1 MRGKQLKDSFHN
13 KLIEYCDKGRYPL
26 HMPGHKR
33 NDYLFNNVEP
43 YHYDITEIDGFD
55 NLHYASGILK
65 DAMDNAA
72 KFFGTDRTWFLV
84 NGSSCG
90 ILAAINAVTDI
101 GDHIIIGRNC
111 HKAVYNGI
119 KIRNLQVDYIYPSY
133 IEEYGI
139 NGGYSWIELED
150 ILKIHNDIKA
160 VLITSPTYEG
170 IVSNIEKLA
179 NVCHKYGAVLIV
191 DEAHGAHFGLS
202 DELPISAYKLGADIV
217 IESTHKTLPAMTQ
230 TGLLHMCGNMV
241 NEEKISDMLS
251 VYQTSSPSYVLMAS
265 IDKCICEIQD
275 NCQQRFEELVNV
287 INKIRGKVNKC
298 RYLFIPCEE
307 LYDKEFVYDIDVTK
321 LVIGIKNNI
330 CTGKVLSEILRKYFN
345 FEVEM
350 ESLNYILAITT
361 ISDKIEELERLAET
375 LVEID
380 SKLFELIE
388 MENIKLECL
397 KEYSEVEELE
407 SSKEYSEAEELE
419 CSKEYSDV
427 DNIEKE
433 EFSNI
438 SKKLGNRLFRNEK
451 KFSIYEA
458 DLREKESIELQ
469 YACGRIAGTMVY
481 LYPPGIPILVPGE
494 VISEDLVRQIDG
506 FIRANL
512 NVVGLDGE
520 LIKVIKN

>member
-1 MRGKQLKDSFHN
+1 MKESFHN
-13 KLIEYCDKGRYPL
+13 KLIEYCDNGRYPL

-33 NDYLFNNVEP
+33 NDYLFNNVDP

-55 NLHYASGILK
+55 NLHCASGILK

-90 ILAAINAVTDI
+90 ILAAINAVTNI

-119 KIRNLQVDYIYPSY
+119 KIRNLQVDYLYPSY
-133 IEEYGI
+133 IERYGI

-150 ILKIHNDIKA
+150 ILKRHNDIKA

-191 DEAHGAHFGLS
+191 DEAHGAHFGLC
-202 DELPISAYKLGADIV
+202 DKLPIPAYKLGADIV

-241 NEEKISDMLS
+241 DEEKMNDMLS

-265 IDKCICEIQD
+265 IDKCISEIRD
-275 NCQQRFEELVNV
+275 NCQQRYEELINV
-287 INKIRGKVNKC
+287 INKIREKVNKC
-298 RYLFIPCEE
+298 SYLFIPCEE
-307 LYDKEFVYDIDVTK
+307 LYNEEFVYDIDVTK

-330 CTGKVLSEILRKYFN
+330 CTGKVLAEILRKNFN

-350 ESLNYILAITT
+350 ELLNYVLAITT
-361 ISDKIEELERLAET
+361 ISDKIEELERLAEA

-380 SKLFELIE
+380 SELSNLTE
-388 MENIKLECL
+388 AENDIL
-397 KEYSEVEELE
+397 EYSE
-407 SSKEYSEAEELE
+407 KT
-419 CSKEYSDV
+419 SDV

-458 DLREKESIELQ
+458 DLRDKESIKLEH
-469 YACGRIAGTMVY
+469 ACGRIAGAMVY

-494 VISEDLVRQIDG
+494 VISEDLVSQIDG

-512 NVVGLDGE
+512 NVVGLDGDF
-520 LIKVIKN
+520 IKVIKN

>member
-1 MRGKQLKDSFHN
+1 MKESFHN
-13 KLIEYCDKGRYPL
+13 KLIEYCDNGRYPL

-33 NDYLFNNVEP
+33 NDYLFNNVDP

-55 NLHYASGILK
+55 NLHCASGILK

-90 ILAAINAVTDI
+90 ILAAINAVTNI

-119 KIRNLQVDYIYPSY
+119 KIRNLQVDYLYPSY
-133 IEEYGI
+133 IEEYGV

-150 ILKIHNDIKA
+150 ILKRHNDIKA

-191 DEAHGAHFGLS
+191 DEAHGAHLGLC
-202 DELPISAYKLGADIV
+202 DKLPIPAYKLGADIV

-230 TGLLHMCGNMV
+230 TGLLHMCGNIV
-241 NEEKISDMLS
+241 DEEKMNDMLS

-265 IDKCICEIQD
+265 IDKCISEIRD
-275 NCQQRFEELVNV
+275 NCQQRYEELINV
-287 INKIRGKVNKC
+287 INKIREKVNKC
-298 RYLFIPCEE
+298 SYLFIPCEE
-307 LYDKEFVYDIDVTK
+307 LYNEEFVYDIDVTK

-330 CTGKVLSEILRKYFN
+330 CTGKVLAEILRNNFN

-350 ESLNYILAITT
+350 ESLNYVLAITT
-361 ISDKIEELERLAET
+361 ISDKIEELERLAEA
-375 LVEID
+375 LVGID
-380 SKLFELIE
+380 SKLYKL
-388 MENIKLECL
+388 MEND
-397 KEYSEVEELE
+397 ELE
-407 SSKEYSEAEELE
+407 YLKEYSEAEELE
-419 CSKEYSDV
+419 CSKEYGNVDTLEYSEKISDV

-458 DLREKESIELQ
+458 DLRDKEYIKLEH
-469 YACGRIAGTMVY
+469 ACGRIAGAMVY

-494 VISEDLVRQIDG
+494 VISEDLVSQIDG

-512 NVVGLDGE
+512 NVVGLDGDF
-520 LIKVIKN
+520 IKVIKK

>member
-1 MRGKQLKDSFHN
+1 MKESFHN
-13 KLIEYCDKGRYPL
+13 QLIEYCDNGRYPL

-33 NDYLFNNVEP
+33 NDSLFNNVDP
-43 YHYDITEIDGFD
+43 YYYDITEIDGFD
-55 NLHYASGILK
+55 NLHCASGIIK
-65 DAMDNAA
+65 DAMCNAA

-90 ILAAINAVTDI
+90 ILAAINAVTNI

-119 KIRNLQVDYIYPSY
+119 KIRNLQVDYLYPAY

-150 ILKIHNDIKA
+150 ILKRHNDVKA
-160 VLITSPTYEG
+160 VIITSPTYEG

-179 NVCHKYGAVLIV
+179 NICHKHGAVLIV

-202 DELPISAYKLGADIV
+202 DKLPIPAYKLGADIV

-241 NEEKISDMLS
+241 NVEKINEMLS

-265 IDKCICEIQD
+265 IDKCICDIQN
-275 NCQQRFEELVNV
+275 NCQQRYEELTNV
-287 INKIRGKVNKC
+287 INKIKEKVNKC
-298 RYLFIPCEE
+298 SNLLIPCEE
-307 LYDKEFVYDIDVTK
+307 LLNKEFVYNIDVTK

-330 CTGKVLSEILRKYFN
+330 CSGKMLAEILRRYFD

-350 ESLNYILAITT
+350 ESLNYVLAITT
-361 ISDKIEELERLAET
+361 ISDKIEELERLAEA

-388 MENIKLECL
+388 KI
-397 KEYSEVEELE
+397 SEVDE
-407 SSKEYSEAEELE
+407 K
-419 CSKEYSDV
+419 CD
-427 DNIEKE
+427 IEKE

-438 SKKLGNRLFRNEK
+438 SKKLGTRLFRNEK
-451 KFSIYEA
+451 MFSIYEA
-458 DLREKESIELQ
+458 DLRDKESIKLQ
-469 YACGRIAGTMVY
+469 HACGRIAGEMVY

-494 VISEDLVRQIDG
+494 VISEDLVNQIDG

-512 NVVGLDGE
+512 NIVGLNDD
-520 LIKVIKN
+520 LIKVIKK